1 MAFNV
6 SNNYKRII
14 YSQDDDNDIKIW
26 FNNVELANAGYLTEK
41 LEGTFRVLAN
51 DGKKRFS
58 LDNFVA
64 KELTLTIH
72 DVNLNTIQ
80 DQVKISIGTL
90 VNNEYEYVPIGIFNI
105 QDTPTTNN
113 GTTTIK
119 LRDNRVKFEFE
130 YNAKPLMD
138 ENEGKATYKQIL
150 DDICQ
155 KAGVVNKVAT
165 FDGDDIET
173 SLVDSTI
180 KGNIY
185 VTFIAEQGGYV
196 PILDREGALD
206 FIDLNNAYVWR
217 IPLSIV
223 SNNYQLGTPY
233 SVERVVYE
241 SGVIKYE
248 TSNDE
253 NLNTLYLDASNP
265 YIIKQEQ
272 INNILNK
279 FNNFQIDSVSFSEG
293 ILGNPAIDPY
303 DIIEVYDD
311 EDANETVIF
320 RTLANQTYTFN
331 GKHRQLFDTQID
343 KEARKENVTKSKEA
357 TFKRWAKTTIDEID
371 AKIEITAGE
380 ISNISSNIATLNVAT
395 DSISSEVA
403 SQTTT
408 INELGQTISQI
419 NSVIQEQTDNAI
431 TTWFNQSGIQGT
443 LDQLQQAIDSND
455 EDIETIKSY
464 YKVALDDD
472 QSSSHYGETYVELGA
487 DNNQTKIRIYPDII
501 EFLTNGEETAYI
513 SNNSLYISEG
523 TILTR
528 QKIGHWVTVEDN
540 SGNLNT
546 SWED

>member
-1 MAFNV
+1 M
-6 SNNYKRII
+6 
-14 YSQDDDNDIKIW
+14 
-26 FNNVELANAGYLTEK
+26 
-41 LEGTFRVLAN
+41 
-51 DGKKRFS
+51 
-58 LDNFVA
+58 
-64 KELTLTIH
+64 
-72 DVNLNTIQ
+72 
-80 DQVKISIGTL
+80 
-90 VNNEYEYVPIGIFNI
+90 
-105 QDTPTTNN
+105 
-113 GTTTIK
+113 
-119 LRDNRVKFEFE
+119 
-130 YNAKPLMD
+130 
-138 ENEGKATYKQIL
+138 
-150 DDICQ
+150 
-155 KAGVVNKVAT
+155 
-165 FDGDDIET
+165 
-173 SLVDSTI
+173 
-180 KGNIY
+180 
-185 VTFIAEQGGYV
+185 
-196 PILDREGALD
+196 
-206 FIDLNNAYVWR
+206 
-217 IPLSIV
+217 
-223 SNNYQLGTPY
+223 
-233 SVERVVYE
+233 
-241 SGVIKYE
+241 
-248 TSNDE
+248 
-253 NLNTLYLDASNP
+253 
-265 YIIKQEQ
+265 
-272 INNILNK
+272 
-279 FNNFQIDSVSFSEG
+279 
-293 ILGNPAIDPY
+293 
-303 DIIEVYDD
+303 YDD